1 MILVLCSCAPN
12 MSYAVPVRHRAPVA
26 WHRVVHTGP
35 KRKISMYFCVAPMA
49 GQILMYRPLLTS
61 KSATASMLM
70 RAEWRRP
77 RRDRHRCL
85 LHPCRCWNARELNF
99 RAPVLTA
106 KQIRMSSSCA
116 QIFPLLISGNP
127 LAHWYRVI
135 SLSFRD
141 RETPCTAPFIC

>member
-70 RAEWRRP
+70 RE
-77 RRDRHRCL
+77 HTSECL
-85 LHPCRCWNARELNF
+85 KTPYCRMEKAQAR
-99 RAPVLTA
+99 
-106 KQIRMSSSCA
+106 
-116 QIFPLLISGNP
+116 
-127 LAHWYRVI
+127 
-135 SLSFRD
+135 
-141 RETPCTAPFIC
+141 